1 MTKENKK
8 ENQKIVPDTSIL
20 IQGKLS
26 ALIESG
32 ELKDVDIIIPEMALD
47 ELQAQASRGKDIGF
61 EGLEEI
67 KKIREIGK
75 DKGIK
80 IEFTGR
86 RPTQEEINLAKKGR
100 IDALIRDAA
109 KTHGAVLYT
118 SDYVQALTGEV
129 EGVQIKYIPQ
139 PLRVSELIL
148 ENFFTEDTQ
157 SVHLKEGISPL
168 AKKGKPG
175 QISLVKIREEP
186 VSEEEINDII
196 NQVVLK
202 ARSDKDSNIEM
213 GLYGAMVIQLRNYRI
228 AITKPPFSDAVEVTA
243 VRPTTKV
250 NLESYKLHKDIEK
263 RIIENAAGVLI
274 AGPPGSGKSTFAA
287 SISDFISAKNKIVKT
302 FEQPRDLQVGKEVT
316 QYAPLEGSWEK
327 TSEILLLVRPDYTIF
342 DEIRKTQDFR
352 VFADMRLAGV
362 GMVGV
367 MHATDPINAI
377 QRFIG
382 RIELGTIPHVIDIVI
397 YIKDGQIKKV
407 LELSMSVKVPSGM
420 VEADLARPV
429 VEVRDFETKTLEFE
443 IYSYGEENVVMP
455 VKEDSKESGV
465 KELAKNAV
473 YREVSRFDRDAKI
486 SILSDDRVLVK
497 VRNEAIP
504 ALIGKK
510 GSNIEALE
518 KKLGISITV
527 EPKDETFKKEV
538 EYGMEESGAHFVIF
552 VDQRYTGKMVDLYSG
567 DDFIL
572 SSTVGKKGKISINK
586 KSDVGSAVLQ
596 ALTVNKLRVL
606 V

>member
-1 MTKENKK
+1 MTKEK
-8 ENQKIVPDTSIL
+8 EIQKIVPDTSIL

-32 ELKDVDIIIPEMALD
+32 ELKDADIIIPEMVLD

-67 KKIREIGK
+67 KKIRELGK

-80 IEFTGR
+80 IEFSGR
-86 RPTQEEINLAKKGR
+86 RPTLEEINLAKKGR

-109 KTHGAVLYT
+109 KSHRAVLYT
-118 SDYVQALTGEV
+118 SDYVQALIGEV

-139 PLRVSELIL
+139 PLRVRELIL
-148 ENFFTEDTQ
+148 EKFFTEDTQ
-157 SVHLKEGISPL
+157 SVHLKEGVVPV

-186 VSEEEINDII
+186 ITEAELNDII
-196 NQVVLK
+196 NQIVLK
-202 ARSDKDSNIEM
+202 ARSDKESNIEM

-250 NLESYKLHKDIEK
+250 NLESYKLHKEIEK
-263 RIIENAAGVLI
+263 KIVEQSAGVLI

-287 SISDFISAKNKIVKT
+287 SISDFISSKNKIVKT

-429 VEVRDFETKTLEFE
+429 VEVRDFETKNLEFE

-465 KELAKNAV
+465 KELAKAAV
-473 YREVSRFDRDAKI
+473 YREVSRFDRDAKV

-497 VRNEAIP
+497 IRNEAI
-504 ALIGKK
+504 AGIIGKK
-510 GSNIEALE
+510 GSNIELLE
-518 KKLGISITV
+518 KKLGVSITV

-538 EYGMEESGAHFVIF
+538 EYGMEESGAHFTIF
-552 VDQRYTGKMVDLYSG
+552 VDQKYTGEMVDIYSG
-567 DDFIL
+567 DDFVL

-596 ALTVNKLRVL
+596 ALTINKLRVL